1 MDAIMLALWVEEI
14 RPALVGHRVRDLGTR
29 GAWRV
34 SLRVDREEI
43 LSVSLERFFPTLFLE
58 APVGRHTGGLPGPMA
73 QGLLGRTL
81 DAVQVITGERVVE
94 LVNRS
99 GRLIVELLPTRPSL
113 VWCDPDGVVVAVHGH
128 GVDDPRLRAGVL
140 YAPPPA
146 PPGMDAPGA
155 DRRLSGELGGGAFP
169 DLLSSA
175 RDAVQNGVHALLR
188 GGRGM
193 VSPGTLDG
201 FEVVGVEP
209 TINEAAR
216 RAFLAAARHERETRE
231 ARELQSSIKSLHRR
245 LDRAAAGCRQD
256 LERAA
261 SWPTWERFGSTL
273 YAHPHLVPARASE
286 VTLPD
291 VFDPDGPRL
300 SVPLDP
306 TLGATANAASYVKRA
321 ERGKRAIPVIERRLA
336 TLEEDLA
343 WIDARRE
350 QDLDVWTD
358 LDRRQLD
365 ALLARHRVRSASG
378 GRETKRKR
386 QESSGEKYHPRR
398 YRSRDGWT
406 ILVGRSNAEN
416 DWLTHR
422 LARPDDV
429 WLHAQ
434 GVPGS
439 HVVIRREGR
448 KDNPSRGT
456 LEEAAALAAAF
467 SKARHSGSV
476 PVIYTEIK
484 YVYKPRKAAPGLAV
498 CTREKTL
505 MVAPADLDD
514 ATYADEED
522 T

>member
-1 MDAIMLALWVEEI
+1 MDAIMLALWAEESG
-14 RPALVGHRVRDLGTR
+14 ASLVGRRVRDLGTR

-43 LSVSLERFFPTLFLE
+43 LSISLERFFPTLFVE

-73 QGLLGRTL
+73 QGLLGRP
-81 DAVQVITGERVVE
+81 ITSVAAHPGERVIT
-94 LVNRS
+94 LVTDR
-99 GRLIVELLPTRPSL
+99 GRLVVELLPTRPSL
-113 VWCDPDGVVVAVHGH
+113 VWCDPDGAVRAVHGH
-128 GVDDPRLRAGVL
+128 GVDDPRLAEGTIYAVPDAPDGVS
-140 YAPPPA
+140 
-146 PPGMDAPGA
+146 APGA
-155 DRRLSGELGGGAFP
+155 DRRLARALGVD
-169 DLLSSA
+169 DLDDLVA
-175 RDAVQNGVHALLR
+175 RARALVSDGVLALRKGIR
-188 GGRGM
+188 GL
-193 VSPGTLDG
+193 VSPVELDG
-201 FEVVGVEP
+201 FEVVGTEP
-209 TINEAAR
+209 TINDAAR
-216 RAFLAAARHERETRE
+216 RAFLAAARHEREERE
-231 ARELQSSIKSLHRR
+231 EKALRTEIKTLRR
-245 LDRAAAGCRQD
+245 R

-261 SWPTWERFGSTL
+261 EACRKDLDRAEAWPTWERCGSTL

-291 VFDPDGPRL
+291 VFDPDAEPL
-300 SVPLDP
+300 TIALDP
-306 TLGATANAASYVKRA
+306 QVGATDNAASYMKRA
-321 ERGKRAIPVIERRLA
+321 ERGKRAIEVIGERLRG
-336 TLEEDLA
+336 LEQDLG
-343 WIDARRE
+343 WIDARHERT
-350 QDLDVWTD
+350 LDAWPD
-358 LDRRQLD
+358 DERRQLD
-365 ALLARHRVRSASG
+365 ALITRHKVRRSSAKRG
-378 GRETKRKR
+378 PKRRRRETD
-386 QESSGEKYHPRR
+386 GEKYHPRR

-434 GVPGS
+434 GVAGS

-448 KDNPSRGT
+448 RDNPSRQT

-514 ATYADEED
+514 VTHADEED
-522 T
+522 A